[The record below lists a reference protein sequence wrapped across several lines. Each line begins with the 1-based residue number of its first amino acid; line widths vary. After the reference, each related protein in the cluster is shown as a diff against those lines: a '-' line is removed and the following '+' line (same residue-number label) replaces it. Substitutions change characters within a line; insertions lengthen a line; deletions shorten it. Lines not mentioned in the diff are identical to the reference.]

1 MGFSLRHFP
10 IARWPLFFLLI
21 IVLLAVF
28 DSHIHTLLRFDFHA
42 IQQGEIWRLFTAHII
57 HLNPT
62 HAALNGAGFLLLAWM
77 LPKGHWAIWLSFYIV
92 CALFISIMVYWE
104 GQVFW
109 YVGASGVLHGL
120 MMLAA
125 FFSKWLESW
134 RRLAMLVLIL
144 GKVIWEQTPWYSDE
158 QIHSMIGGHVVVDA
172 HFWGAMA
179 AVFVIIIY
187 SLSQYILNK
196 TRS

>member
-1 MGFSLRHFP
+1 MGFPLRHFP
-10 IARWPLFFLLI
+10 IARWPLSFLLI

-77 LPKGHWAIWLSFYIV
+77 LPKGHWAIWLGFYVV

-125 FFSKWLESW
+125 FFSQWLESW

-158 QIHSMIGGHVVVDA
+158 QVYSMIGGHVVVDA

-187 SLSQYILNK
+187 SLSQHIFNK

>member
-1 MGFSLRHFP
+1 MGFSLSRFP
-10 IARWPLFFLLI
+10 IALWPLFCLLI
-21 IVLLAVF
+21 ITLLAAL
-28 DSHIHTLLRFDFHA
+28 DSQLHNFLRFDHHA
-42 IQQGEIWRLFTAHII
+42 IKQGEYWRLFTAHII

-77 LPKGHWAIWLSFYIV
+77 MPKGHWSVWLVFYV
-92 CALFISIMVYWE
+92 VSGLFISSMVYIE

-125 FFSKWLESW
+125 FFSQWLESW
-134 RRLAMLVLIL
+134 RRVAMLVLIL

-158 QIHSMIGGHVVVDA
+158 QVYSMIGGHVVVDA
-172 HFWGAMA
+172 HFWGAMT
-179 AVFVIIIY
+179 AVLVIIIY
-187 SLSQYILNK
+187 SLSQYFFNK
-196 TRS
+196 A